1 MSYKVQKI
9 LHDIMYNEGSFEYR
23 IIDENEQVV
32 LNDISG
38 EFVAKKICELLN
50 NGDEDLETILLKCGG
65 KVNGSV

>member
-9 LHDIMYNEGSFEYR
+9 LRSIMYNDPSFEYR
-23 IIDENEQVV
+23 IIDKNEKVV
-32 LNDISG
+32 LNNISG